1 MNSELDYSLPPAIRR
16 ISAAFRWA
24 GWVSFWIQ
32 VVLAVVSSLMLLSA
46 LGLIG
51 ARTAAGGA
59 NAGTGVGVL
68 LALAGLVAVYSSIY
82 WAFRYALLG
91 RRLRS
96 RDASKRPSP
105 KDAIQVLRI
114 GIVISMVGML
124 LTLFGGQALIGSL
137 LLKALL
143 QPQGGTVFMPGNINQ
158 YVETF
163 HPRIFIFILQAN
175 TNTLLAHF
183 VSLSATLWLLRTVN
197 RA

>member
-158 YVETF
+158 YVEAF
-163 HPRIFIFILQAN
+163 HPRIFIFIVQAN

>member
-32 VVLAVVSSLMLLSA
+32 VVLAVVSSLVLLFA
-46 LGLIG
+46 LVSIG

>member
-32 VVLAVVSSLMLLSA
+32 VVLAVVSSLVLLFA
-46 LGLIG
+46 LVSIG

-68 LALAGLVAVYSSIY
+68 LALAGLVAVYISIY

-137 LLKALL
+137 LGKALL

-158 YVETF
+158 YVEAF
-163 HPRIFIFILQAN
+163 DIFIVQAN

>member
-96 RDASKRPSP
+96 RNASKRPSP

-137 LLKALL
+137 LGKALL

-158 YVETF
+158 YVEAF
-163 HPRIFIFILQAN
+163 DIFIVQAN

>member
-1 MNSELDYSLPPAIRR
+1 MNSELDYSLPPAVRR
-16 ISAAFRWA
+16 IATAFRWT
-24 GWVSFWIQ
+24 GWISFWIQ
-32 VVLAVVSSLMLLSA
+32 VVLATVSSLVLLFA
-46 LGLIG
+46 LISIG
-51 ARTAAGGA
+51 ARTSVGGA
-59 NAGTGVGVL
+59 NPGTGIGVL
-68 LALAGLVAVYSSIY
+68 LALAGVVAVYVSIY

-105 KDAIQVLRI
+105 KDAIQALRI
-114 GIVISMVGML
+114 GIIISMVGML

-137 LLKALL
+137 LGKALL

-158 YVETF
+158 YVEAF
-163 HPRIFIFILQAN
+163 DIFIVQAN

-183 VSLSATLWLLRTVN
+183 VSLSATLWLLRVVN

>member
-137 LLKALL
+137 LGKALL

-158 YVETF
+158 YVEAF
-163 HPRIFIFILQAN
+163 DIFIVQAN